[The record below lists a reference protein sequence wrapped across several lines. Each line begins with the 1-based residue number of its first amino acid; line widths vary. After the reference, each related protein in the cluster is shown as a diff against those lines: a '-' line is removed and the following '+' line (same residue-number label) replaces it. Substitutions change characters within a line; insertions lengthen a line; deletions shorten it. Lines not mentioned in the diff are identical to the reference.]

1 MITNFYS
8 IPIWITAI
16 FIASLATVTYWGSK
30 NFSAHA
36 FAFSIY
42 MATIYTASIAFFT
55 FEKDYNLENF
65 GIRFSFL
72 MGIIVASSIFYFI
85 KSFTEDKK
93 PSGWLIVSIIAVS
106 AICFYFIFYTNLITT
121 GPIALK
127 GAPAGMVWGWGYG
140 PYSYI
145 YYVCF
150 LVFYIFSIRLLSIA
164 HKTAANAVDKL
175 EKKGH
180 LNMMLVGLL
189 IGVLAPLIFNN
200 LLPQIGI
207 YDLAWIGPTSS
218 MLWIS
223 LIAYSITRHHQ
234 MNVRVVVTEVLVVG
248 MTLAAFANIFLSDL
262 LGIAGRIFILVA
274 FVILGTVVIRDALQK
289 AEQQELLKGLNQ
301 NLQGKVEEQTK
312 EIRASYQ
319 VERNARLELEKID
332 EAKNQFILITQ
343 HHLRTPITSIKWQL
357 ESIMDGVYGAV
368 SPELKKAMTDMG
380 ESVSNL
386 NHLIDN
392 LLSISSLRSGI
403 ETLNKAPTNIKNIV
417 EDIIRELQGN
427 IDRKHIVLHLPMTRE
442 VWPNISVDKARMRE
456 ALFVII
462 ENAVRYNIENGSIV
476 ISGHATEKDFE
487 FSVENTGAEL
497 SSEDKKKIFSELFYR
512 SSQAQTSHP
521 TGMGIGLSMAQ
532 AIIEAHKG
540 TISLGSRKEGGG
552 VKVVVTL
559 PY

>member
-1 MITNFYS
+1 
-8 IPIWITAI
+8 
-16 FIASLATVTYWGSK
+16 
-30 NFSAHA
+30 
-36 FAFSIY
+36 
-42 MATIYTASIAFFT
+42 
-55 FEKDYNLENF
+55 
-65 GIRFSFL
+65 
-72 MGIIVASSIFYFI
+72 
-85 KSFTEDKK
+85 
-93 PSGWLIVSIIAVS
+93 
-106 AICFYFIFYTNLITT
+106 
-121 GPIALK
+121 
-127 GAPAGMVWGWGYG
+127 
-140 PYSYI
+140 
-145 YYVCF
+145 
-150 LVFYIFSIRLLSIA
+150 
-164 HKTAANAVDKL
+164 
-175 EKKGH
+175 
-180 LNMMLVGLL
+180 
-189 IGVLAPLIFNN
+189 
-200 LLPQIGI
+200 
-207 YDLAWIGPTSS
+207 
-218 MLWIS
+218 
-223 LIAYSITRHHQ
+223 
-234 MNVRVVVTEVLVVG
+234 
-248 MTLAAFANIFLSDL
+248 
-262 LGIAGRIFILVA
+262 
-274 FVILGTVVIRDALQK
+274 
-289 AEQQELLKGLNQ
+289 
-301 NLQGKVEEQTK
+301 
-312 EIRASYQ
+312 
-319 VERNARLELEKID
+319 
-332 EAKNQFILITQ
+332 
-343 HHLRTPITSIKWQL
+343 
-357 ESIMDGVYGAV
+357 MDGVYGAV